1 VLLSIK
7 NLCPL
12 EKSPSVHFI
21 ARWLLSAI
29 CGRLDCLTG
38 RKGHLP
44 AQRQPSES
52 AEGLWKVFF
61 SPVLSQNLK
70 KAVSL
75 MDAAWGW
82 FQQKQQGF
90 LGRKSGAHRKQISP
104 SSHVVSSS
112 HYLTV
117 ESFPSHSLTTFSFFL
132 YRLFLNAVCICVATQ
147 PRGNHNSIGRHVGNS
162 TQGRISLGI
171 ALSKA
176 SPEADTRYSHAQK
189 PHVIYSCA
197 WDLSQGGADGP
208 HFAVLSA
215 WWAE

>member
-1 VLLSIK
+1 MLLSIK

-132 YRLFLNAVCICVATQ
+132 IPPVFKCRVHLCSYPAKRQSQQHWKTCGKLHSGQNIPGYCTEQGLA
-147 PRGNHNSIGRHVGNS
+147 RGWHQI
-162 TQGRISLGI
+162 
-171 ALSKA
+171 
-176 SPEADTRYSHAQK
+176 
-189 PHVIYSCA
+189 
-197 WDLSQGGADGP
+197 
-208 HFAVLSA
+208 
-215 WWAE
+215 